1 MIVYAD
7 TSALVKLV
15 VNESHS
21 NALDT
26 WITTNSVRLMSSN
39 LTRTEFFRA
48 VRRRNLRNT
57 ENAYTLLDRVGII
70 NLDHSVYDEAGIIPP
85 IELRSLDAIHLTA
98 ARLLGRQLDG
108 LLTYDDRLA
117 EAAQSMGMRI
127 YSPT

>member
-1 MIVYAD
+1 MLVYAD

-15 VNESHS
+15 LEEAETD
-21 NALDT
+21 ALAN
-26 WITTNSVRLMSSN
+26 WIDEHQARVLTCDLSSTELM
-39 LTRTEFFRA
+39 RA
-48 VRRRNLRNT
+48 VRRSNPDRAPHARELLSRCALIRLDPSLY
-57 ENAYTLLDRVGII
+57 ESAGLLD
-70 NLDHSVYDEAGIIPP
+70 PT
-85 IELRSLDAIHLTA
+85 ELRSLDAIHLTA